1 MTKTVQAKDKADAD
15 MKFGDWVS
23 LVSQGIGNTILVI
36 LGMGLLLNML
46 GTTFHWEA
54 LAQVGTMAQKLL
66 APALGVTIAMML
78 RCTTLVTG
86 ATMIA
91 ATVGSNAVFFSAAPI
106 AHAATATGWQGAQTA
121 GSVILTSGQPVSAV
135 LAGVFAAV
143 LGKWLTGR
151 TPLDMV
157 LVPFA
162 VSFLGSLVGLAMA
175 SVTTPALNWVSERLA
190 ATMQVSPVI
199 GAALVS
205 AAWFLFLM
213 TPASSAAL
221 AVAVQLDPMS
231 AGAALIGTTVA
242 FVAFTAMSYNQNTIG
257 ANIAQTLVTPKIQFS
272 NLLKNP
278 LLAAGPL
285 VVAAGCAVVAVV
297 FFNFKV
303 PYAIAGLGL
312 NSLIAPL
319 WLAPNNPKG
328 LVVLVIFGVVVPVVL
343 SWIFYRSL
351 KLTGRA
357 QTNDLKIDEL

>member
-1 MTKTVQAKDKADAD
+1 
-15 MKFGDWVS
+15 MKIGDWVV

-36 LGMGLLLNML
+36 LGMGLLINML
-46 GTTFHWEA
+46 GTTFHMTA

-91 ATVGSNAVFFSAAPI
+91 STVGSNAVYFSAAPI
-106 AHAATATGWQGAQTA
+106 AHAVTATGWHGAQAA

-143 LGKWLTGR
+143 LGKWLTGK

-157 LVPFA
+157 LVPFC
-162 VSFLGSLVGLAMA
+162 VSFFGSIVGLGMA
-175 SVTTPALNWVSERLA
+175 AVTTPALNWVSEELA
-190 ATMQVSPVI
+190 LTMKVSPII
-199 GAALVS
+199 GAALVA

-221 AVAVQLDPMS
+221 AIAVQLDPMS

-242 FVAFTAMSYNQNTIG
+242 FVSFTAMSYRQNTIG
-257 ANIAQTLVTPKIQFS
+257 ANIAQTLVTPKVQFS
-272 NLLKNP
+272 NLLKSP
-278 LLAAGPL
+278 MLAAGPL
-285 VVAAGCAVVAVV
+285 VVAAMCSVFAVV

-303 PYAIAGLGL
+303 PYSIAGLGL

-319 WLAPNNPKG
+319 WLAPNNPRG
-328 LVVLVIFGVVVPVVL
+328 LAVLMVFGVVVPVVA
-343 SWIFYRSL
+343 SWLFYRTM
-351 KLTGRA
+351 KAAGR
-357 QTNDLKIDEL
+357 TKENDLKITEL